1 MENKTPH
8 LVKWQREDSQ
18 YDGKPLLK
26 GHQPYTFKYEY
37 RLGQMKDDGKIT
49 FLQKSDIVRQDFIE
63 YSKDL
68 IYMREN
74 AFIFKTAAFVKR
86 NWGRLVYGFS
96 VINEK
101 FWHGLY
107 HMTAGLKQLYREG
120 AWAVSTSKATYRSK
134 YSSVSYK

>member
-1 MENKTPH
+1 M
-8 LVKWQREDSQ
+8 KWKKEDSQ

-26 GHQPYTFKYEY
+26 GNQPYTFKYEY
-37 RLGQMKDDGKIT
+37 RLGQIKNDNFTLI
-49 FLQKSDIVRQDFIE
+49 QKASIVREDFTE
-63 YSKDL
+63 YVKDL
-68 IYMREN
+68 VYMREN
-74 AFIFKTAAFVKR
+74 AFIFKTAAFTKR

-96 VINEK
+96 FINEK